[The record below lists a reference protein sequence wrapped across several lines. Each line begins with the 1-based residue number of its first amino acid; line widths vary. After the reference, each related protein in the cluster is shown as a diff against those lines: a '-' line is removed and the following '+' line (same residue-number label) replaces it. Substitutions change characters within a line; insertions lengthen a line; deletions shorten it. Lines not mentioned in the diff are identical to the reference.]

1 MIAPLASEVWSKG
14 FFIGGRDENS
24 LDRMTPLRILL
35 AEDSAAIR
43 AFTQT
48 YFKDTPYALDM
59 AENGQVAV
67 EMFQAVRYDLVFMD
81 LEMPVLDGISAT
93 REIRQW
99 EQEEDLDPVPII
111 ALTSHDQQ
119 GKLVETLDAG
129 CTAHL
134 IKPLTKEAMLNTI
147 DEYAGR

>member
-1 MIAPLASEVWSKG
+1 
-14 FFIGGRDENS
+14 
-24 LDRMTPLRILL
+24 MTPLRILL

-48 YFKDTPYALDM
+48 YFKDTPYSLDM

-81 LEMPVLDGISAT
+81 VEMPVMNGITAT
-93 REIRQW
+93 QAIRQW
-99 EQEEDLDPVPII
+99 EQEEDLDPIPII
-111 ALTSHDQQ
+111 ALTSHDQKE
-119 GKLVETLDAG
+119 KLLETLDAG

-134 IKPLTKEAMLNTI
+134 IKPLTKEAMLKTI
-147 DEYAGR
+147 EEHASR

>member
-1 MIAPLASEVWSKG
+1 
-14 FFIGGRDENS
+14 
-24 LDRMTPLRILL
+24 MTPLRILL

-48 YFKDTPYALDM
+48 YFKDTPYQLDM
-59 AENGQVAV
+59 AENGQIAV

-81 LEMPVLDGISAT
+81 VEMPVMDGVSAT
-93 REIRQW
+93 LAIRQW

-111 ALTSHDQQ
+111 ALTSHEQK
-119 GKLVETLDAG
+119 GKLMETLNAG

-134 IKPLTKEAMLNTI
+134 IKPLTKEAMLKTI
-147 DEYAGR
+147 EEHASR

>member
-1 MIAPLASEVWSKG
+1 
-14 FFIGGRDENS
+14 
-24 LDRMTPLRILL
+24 MTPLRILL

-81 LEMPVLDGISAT
+81 LEMPVMNGITAT

-111 ALTSHDQQ
+111 ALTSHDQKE
-119 GKLVETLDAG
+119 KLLETLEAG

-134 IKPLTKEAMLNTI
+134 IKPLTKEAMLKTI
-147 DEYAGR
+147 EEHASR

>member
-1 MIAPLASEVWSKG
+1 
-14 FFIGGRDENS
+14 
-24 LDRMTPLRILL
+24 MTPLRILL

-48 YFKDTPYALDM
+48 YFKDTPYELDM

-67 EMFQAVRYDLVFMD
+67 EMFQAVHYDLVFMD

-99 EQEEDLDPVPII
+99 EQEEELDPIPII
-111 ALTSHDQQ
+111 ALTSHDQKA
-119 GKLVETLDAG
+119 KLLETLEAG

-134 IKPLTKEAMLNTI
+134 IKPLTKEAMLQAI
-147 DEYAGR
+147 EEHGSP

>member
-1 MIAPLASEVWSKG
+1 
-14 FFIGGRDENS
+14 
-24 LDRMTPLRILL
+24 MTPLRILL

-48 YFKDTPYALDM
+48 YFKDTPYQLDL
-59 AENGQVAV
+59 AENGRVAV
-67 EMFQAVRYDLVFMD
+67 EMFQAVRYALVFMD
-81 LEMPVLDGISAT
+81 VEMPVLDGVSAT

-111 ALTSHDQQ
+111 ALTAHDQKA
-119 GKLVETLDAG
+119 KLVATLEAG

-134 IKPLTKEAMLNTI
+134 IKPLTKEAMLQAI
-147 DEYAGR
+147 EEHGIR

>member
-1 MIAPLASEVWSKG
+1 
-14 FFIGGRDENS
+14 
-24 LDRMTPLRILL
+24 MTPLRILL

-48 YFKDTPYALDM
+48 YFKDTPYQLDM

-81 LEMPVLDGISAT
+81 VEMPVMNGITAT
-93 REIRQW
+93 RAIRQR
-99 EQEEDLDPVPII
+99 EQEEDLDPIPII
-111 ALTSHDQQ
+111 ALTSHDQKE
-119 GKLVETLDAG
+119 KLLETLEAG

-134 IKPLTKEAMLNTI
+134 IKPLTKEAMLKTI
-147 DEYAGR
+147 EEHASR

>member
-1 MIAPLASEVWSKG
+1 
-14 FFIGGRDENS
+14 
-24 LDRMTPLRILL
+24 MTALRILL

-81 LEMPVLDGISAT
+81 LEMPVMNGITAT

-99 EQEEDLDPVPII
+99 EQEEDLDHVPII
-111 ALTSHDQQ
+111 ALTSHDQKE
-119 GKLVETLDAG
+119 KLLETLEAG

-134 IKPLTKEAMLNTI
+134 IKPLTKEAMLKTI
-147 DEYAGR
+147 GEHASR

>member
-1 MIAPLASEVWSKG
+1 
-14 FFIGGRDENS
+14 
-24 LDRMTPLRILL
+24 MTPLRILL

-48 YFKDTPYALDM
+48 YFKDTPYELDM

-111 ALTSHDQQ
+111 ALTSHDQKE
-119 GKLVETLDAG
+119 KLVETLDAG

-147 DEYAGR
+147 DEHASR

>member
-1 MIAPLASEVWSKG
+1 
-14 FFIGGRDENS
+14 
-24 LDRMTPLRILL
+24 MTPLRILL

-81 LEMPVLDGISAT
+81 LEMPVMNGLTAT

-111 ALTSHDQQ
+111 ALTSHDQKE
-119 GKLVETLDAG
+119 KLLETLDAG

-134 IKPLTKEAMLNTI
+134 IKPLTKEAMLKTI
-147 DEYAGR
+147 EEHASR

>member
-1 MIAPLASEVWSKG
+1 
-14 FFIGGRDENS
+14 
-24 LDRMTPLRILL
+24 MTPLRILL

-48 YFKDTPYALDM
+48 YFKDTPYSLDM

-81 LEMPVLDGISAT
+81 VEMPVMNGITAT
-93 REIRQW
+93 RAIRQW

-111 ALTSHDQQ
+111 ALTSHDQKE
-119 GKLVETLDAG
+119 KLMETLSAG

-134 IKPLTKEAMLNTI
+134 IKPLTKEAMLKTI
-147 DEYAGR
+147 EEHASR

>member
-1 MIAPLASEVWSKG
+1 
-14 FFIGGRDENS
+14 
-24 LDRMTPLRILL
+24 MTPLRILL

-81 LEMPVLDGISAT
+81 LEMPVMNGITAT

-99 EQEEDLDPVPII
+99 EQEEDLDHVPII
-111 ALTSHDQQ
+111 ALTSHDQKE
-119 GKLVETLDAG
+119 KLLETLEAG

-134 IKPLTKEAMLNTI
+134 IKPLTKEAMLKTI
-147 DEYAGR
+147 EEHASR

>member
-1 MIAPLASEVWSKG
+1 
-14 FFIGGRDENS
+14 
-24 LDRMTPLRILL
+24 MTPLRILL

-48 YFKDTPYALDM
+48 YFKDTPYQLDL

-81 LEMPVLDGISAT
+81 LEMPLMNGISAT
-93 REIRQW
+93 RAIRQW
-99 EQEEDLDPVPII
+99 EQAEDLDPVPII
-111 ALTSHDQQ
+111 ALTSHDQ
-119 GKLVETLDAG
+119 KEKMVETLDAG

-134 IKPLTKEAMLNTI
+134 IKPLTKEAMLKTI
-147 DEYAGR
+147 DEHAGC

>member
-1 MIAPLASEVWSKG
+1 
-14 FFIGGRDENS
+14 
-24 LDRMTPLRILL
+24 MTALRILL

-81 LEMPVLDGISAT
+81 LEMPVMNGITAT

-111 ALTSHDQQ
+111 ALTSHDQKE
-119 GKLVETLDAG
+119 KLLETLEAG

-134 IKPLTKEAMLNTI
+134 IKPLTKEAMLKTI
-147 DEYAGR
+147 GEHASR

>member
-1 MIAPLASEVWSKG
+1 M
-14 FFIGGRDENS
+14 
-24 LDRMTPLRILL
+24 PLRILL

-48 YFKDTPYALDM
+48 YFKDTPYQLDL

-81 LEMPVLDGISAT
+81 LEMPVMNGISAT
-93 REIRQW
+93 RAIRQW
-99 EQEEDLDPVPII
+99 EQAEDLDPVPII
-111 ALTSHDQQ
+111 ALTSHDQ
-119 GKLVETLDAG
+119 KEKMVETLDAG

-134 IKPLTKEAMLNTI
+134 IKPLTKEAMLKTI
-147 DEYAGR
+147 DEHAGR

>member
-1 MIAPLASEVWSKG
+1 
-14 FFIGGRDENS
+14 
-24 LDRMTPLRILL
+24 MTSLRILL

-81 LEMPVLDGISAT
+81 VEMPVMNGLSAT
-93 REIRQW
+93 QAIRQW

-111 ALTSHDQQ
+111 ALTSHDQKE
-119 GKLVETLDAG
+119 KLLETLDAG

-134 IKPLTKEAMLNTI
+134 IKPLTKEAMLKTI
-147 DEYAGR
+147 EEHAHY

>member
-1 MIAPLASEVWSKG
+1 
-14 FFIGGRDENS
+14 
-24 LDRMTPLRILL
+24 MTPLRILL

-48 YFKDTPYALDM
+48 YFKDTPYQLDM

-81 LEMPVLDGISAT
+81 VEMPVMNGIAAT
-93 REIRQW
+93 REIRRW
-99 EQEEDLDPVPII
+99 EQEEDMDPVPII
-111 ALTSHDQQ
+111 ALTSHDQKE
-119 GKLVETLDAG
+119 KLLETLDAG

-134 IKPLTKEAMLNTI
+134 IKPLTKEAMLKTI
-147 DEYAGR
+147 EEHASH

>member
-1 MIAPLASEVWSKG
+1 
-14 FFIGGRDENS
+14 
-24 LDRMTPLRILL
+24 MTPLRILL

-48 YFKDTPYALDM
+48 YFKDTPYHLDM

-81 LEMPVLDGISAT
+81 VEMPVMNGIAAT
-93 REIRQW
+93 RAIRQW
-99 EQEEDLDPVPII
+99 EQEEDLDSIPII
-111 ALTSHDQQ
+111 ALTSHDQKE
-119 GKLVETLDAG
+119 KLLATLEAG

-134 IKPLTKEAMLNTI
+134 IKPLTKEALLKTI
-147 DEYAGR
+147 EEHTSR

>member
-1 MIAPLASEVWSKG
+1 
-14 FFIGGRDENS
+14 
-24 LDRMTPLRILL
+24 MTPLRILL

-81 LEMPVLDGISAT
+81 LEMPVMNGITAT

-111 ALTSHDQQ
+111 ALTSHDQKE
-119 GKLVETLDAG
+119 KLLETLDAG

-134 IKPLTKEAMLNTI
+134 IKPLTKEAMLKTI
-147 DEYAGR
+147 EEHASR

>member
-1 MIAPLASEVWSKG
+1 
-14 FFIGGRDENS
+14 
-24 LDRMTPLRILL
+24 MTPLRILL

-48 YFKDTPYALDM
+48 YFKDTPYQLDM

-81 LEMPVLDGISAT
+81 VEMPIMNGITAAQ
-93 REIRQW
+93 EIRQW
-99 EQEEDLDPVPII
+99 EQAEDLDPVPII
-111 ALTSHDQQ
+111 ALTSHDQKE
-119 GKLVETLDAG
+119 KLLETLEAG

-134 IKPLTKEAMLNTI
+134 IKPLTKEAMLKTI
-147 DEYAGR
+147 EEHASH

>member
-1 MIAPLASEVWSKG
+1 
-14 FFIGGRDENS
+14 
-24 LDRMTPLRILL
+24 MTPLRILL

-81 LEMPVLDGISAT
+81 LEMPVMNGLTAT

-111 ALTSHDQQ
+111 ALTSHDQKE
-119 GKLVETLDAG
+119 KLLETLDAG

-134 IKPLTKEAMLNTI
+134 IKPLTKEAMLKTI
-147 DEYAGR
+147 EEHANR

>member
-1 MIAPLASEVWSKG
+1 
-14 FFIGGRDENS
+14 
-24 LDRMTPLRILL
+24 MTPLRILL

-48 YFKDTPYALDM
+48 YFKDTPYELDM

-67 EMFQAVRYDLVFMD
+67 EMFQAVRYDRVFMA
-81 LEMPVLDGISAT
+81 LEIPVMNGITAT
-93 REIRQW
+93 REIRQR

-111 ALTSHDQQ
+111 ALTSHDQ
-119 GKLVETLDAG
+119 KEKILETLEAG

-134 IKPLTKEAMLNTI
+134 IKPLTKEAILKTI
-147 DEYAGR
+147 EEHASR

>member
-1 MIAPLASEVWSKG
+1 
-14 FFIGGRDENS
+14 
-24 LDRMTPLRILL
+24 MTPLRILL

-48 YFKDTPYALDM
+48 YFKDTPYQLDM

-81 LEMPVLDGISAT
+81 LEMPVMNGLAAT
-93 REIRQW
+93 REIRKW
-99 EQEEDLDPVPII
+99 EQEEDLDHVPII
-111 ALTSHDQQ
+111 ALTSHDQKE
-119 GKLVETLDAG
+119 KLLETLDAG

-134 IKPLTKEAMLNTI
+134 IKPLTKEAMLKTI
-147 DEYAGR
+147 EEHASR

>member
-1 MIAPLASEVWSKG
+1 
-14 FFIGGRDENS
+14 
-24 LDRMTPLRILL
+24 MTPLRILL

-48 YFKDTPYALDM
+48 YFKDTPYELDM

-81 LEMPVLDGISAT
+81 LEMPVMNGISAT
-93 REIRQW
+93 RTIREW
-99 EQEEDLDPVPII
+99 EQAEDLDPIPII
-111 ALTSHDQQ
+111 ALTSHDQKE
-119 GKLVETLDAG
+119 KLVETLDAG

-134 IKPLTKEAMLNTI
+134 IKPLTKEAMLQTI
-147 DEYAGR
+147 EEYASR

>member
-1 MIAPLASEVWSKG
+1 V
-14 FFIGGRDENS
+14 
-24 LDRMTPLRILL
+24 DRVTPLRILL

-48 YFKDTPYALDM
+48 YFKDTPYQLDM

-81 LEMPVLDGISAT
+81 VEMPVMNGIAAT
-93 REIRQW
+93 RAIRQW
-99 EQEEDLDPVPII
+99 EQEEDLDSIPII
-111 ALTSHDQQ
+111 ALTSHDQKE
-119 GKLVETLDAG
+119 KLLATLEAG

-134 IKPLTKEAMLNTI
+134 IKPLTKEAMLKTI
-147 DEYAGR
+147 EEHTSR

>member
-1 MIAPLASEVWSKG
+1 M
-14 FFIGGRDENS
+14 
-24 LDRMTPLRILL
+24 PLRILL

-48 YFKDTPYALDM
+48 YFKDTPYQLDL

-81 LEMPVLDGISAT
+81 LEMPVMNGISAT
-93 REIRQW
+93 RAIRQW
-99 EQEEDLDPVPII
+99 EQAEDLDPVPII
-111 ALTSHDQQ
+111 ALTSHDQKE
-119 GKLVETLDAG
+119 KLLETLAAG

-134 IKPLTKEAMLNTI
+134 IKPLTKEAMLKTI
-147 DEYAGR
+147 DEHAGR

>member
-1 MIAPLASEVWSKG
+1 
-14 FFIGGRDENS
+14 
-24 LDRMTPLRILL
+24 MTPIRILL

-48 YFKDTPYALDM
+48 YFKGTPYELDL
-59 AENGQVAV
+59 AENGRIAV

-81 LEMPVLDGISAT
+81 VEMPVLNGISAT

-99 EQEEDLDPVPII
+99 EQEEELDPVPII
-111 ALTSHDQQ
+111 ALTSHDQKE
-119 GKLVETLDAG
+119 KLLETLDAG

-134 IKPLTKEAMLNTI
+134 LKPLTKEAMLQAV
-147 DEYAGR
+147 EEHGSR

>member
-1 MIAPLASEVWSKG
+1 
-14 FFIGGRDENS
+14 
-24 LDRMTPLRILL
+24 MTPLRILL

-48 YFKDTPYALDM
+48 YFKDTPYSLDM

-81 LEMPVLDGISAT
+81 LEMPVMNGITAT
-93 REIRQW
+93 RAIRQW

-111 ALTSHDQQ
+111 ALTSHDQKE
-119 GKLVETLDAG
+119 KLLETLDAG

-134 IKPLTKEAMLNTI
+134 IKPLTKEAMLKTI
-147 DEYAGR
+147 KEHANR

>member
-1 MIAPLASEVWSKG
+1 
-14 FFIGGRDENS
+14 
-24 LDRMTPLRILL
+24 MTPLRILL

-48 YFKDTPYALDM
+48 YFKDTPYQLDM
-59 AENGQVAV
+59 AENGQIAV

-81 LEMPVLDGISAT
+81 VEMPVMDGVSAT
-93 REIRQW
+93 LAIRQW

-111 ALTSHDQQ
+111 ALTSHEQK
-119 GKLVETLDAG
+119 GKLMETLNAG

-134 IKPLTKEAMLNTI
+134 IKPLTKEAMLKTI
-147 DEYAGR
+147 EEHAGS

>member
-1 MIAPLASEVWSKG
+1 
-14 FFIGGRDENS
+14 
-24 LDRMTPLRILL
+24 MTPLRILL

-48 YFKDTPYALDM
+48 YFKDTPYQLDM

-81 LEMPVLDGISAT
+81 LEMPVMNGVNAT
-93 REIRQW
+93 LAIREW

-111 ALTSHDQQ
+111 ALTSHDQKE
-119 GKLVETLDAG
+119 KLLETLEVG

-134 IKPLTKEAMLNTI
+134 IKPLTKEAMLKTI
-147 DEYAGR
+147 EEHAGR